1 MSDKIEYKT
10 KYYRALIFLWIIL
23 TIGLIFFYIINKK
36 LTVLETEITDFK
48 IQKNIQLY
56 IDSGWMP
63 PYKRI
68 KRKNENDKN

>member
-10 KYYRALIFLWIIL
+10 KYYRTLIFLWVIL

-68 KRKNENDKN
+68 KRKNKNDKN